1 MVLRESHLLL
11 LLMARLLPVERLLRM
26 LDLVPGVVGCHQS
39 GAGRLIL
46 AILLAIIYGVMLL
59 VYYLVALAVSGHARR
74 VDVALVSKEVLARSS
89 LMLDCGSDSPRQ
101 ASWSRRFSFSCS
113 VSLLFW

>member
-59 VYYLVALAVSGHARR
+59 VCYLVALAVSGHARR

-101 ASWSRRFSFSCS
+101 ASWSRRLSFSCS
-113 VSLLFW
+113 VSLLLW